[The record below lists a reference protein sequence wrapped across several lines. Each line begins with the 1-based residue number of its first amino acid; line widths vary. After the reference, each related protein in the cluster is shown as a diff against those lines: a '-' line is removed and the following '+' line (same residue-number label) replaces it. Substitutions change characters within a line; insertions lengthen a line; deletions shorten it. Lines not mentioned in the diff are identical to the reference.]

1 MKKFVD
7 LYCDFDDFCKVFIPQ
22 WPKQLLEDG
31 IAKEVKERW
40 DDFMDL
46 CFTLSLIIK
55 LVTTGNVHD
64 TQPVAELARGLTD

>member
-55 LVTTGNVHD
+55 LK
-64 TQPVAELARGLTD
+64 

>member
-1 MKKFVD
+1 MIGSFDQERFNHKGTGMKKFVD

-55 LVTTGNVHD
+55 LK
-64 TQPVAELARGLTD
+64 